1 MDKLKRVSIV
11 VPCYNEEETVEIF
24 YNEVIKYLDSNI
36 DYKII
41 FINDG
46 SKDNTLN
53 IVKSLAEKDNRVLY
67 VSFSRN
73 FGKEAAMYAGLEA
86 AKMIKSDAMINMD
99 VDLQDPPYL
108 IPELIKHHEEGYN
121 LVITRH
127 KNRDGEG
134 FLKKLFSLAFYK
146 VYAFVTKDKGL
157 SRGARDYALL
167 DKKVIDA
174 FLQIR
179 DFERF
184 TKGIYNFVGFK
195 TKIVEFEYQPRVAGK
210 TKWNFKKLFHYGVMG
225 MREFSRF
232 YEYIPK
238 IFAWLFTLLLLF
250 DIGWGIYQNVANA
263 VPFDYRRIVFDVAMV
278 MIFITLFY
286 ISRLI
291 YDNRRQLQNRPIY
304 LMEESNIEKED

>member
-1 MDKLKRVSIV
+1 MKRISIV
-11 VPCYNEEETVEIF
+11 VPCYNESETVEIF
-24 YNEVIKYLDSNI
+24 YNEVIKYLNDGN

-41 FINDG
+41 YINDG
-46 SKDNTLN
+46 SKDDTLDK
-53 IVKSLAEKDNRVLY
+53 IKKLAEKDSRVLY

-86 AKMIKSDAMINMD
+86 AKNIKSDAMINMD

-108 IPELIKHHEEGYN
+108 IPDLVKAHNEGYN
-121 LVITRH
+121 LIITRH
-127 KNRDGEG
+127 KNRNGEG
-134 FLKKLFSLAFYK
+134 LLKKMFSLAFYK

-157 SRGARDYALL
+157 SQGARDYALL

-195 TKIVEFEYQPRVAGK
+195 TKIIEFEYQPRVAGK
-210 TKWNFKKLFHYGVMG
+210 TKWNFRKLFHYGVMG

-238 IFAWLFTLLLLF
+238 IFAWLFTFLMMF
-250 DIGWGIYQNVANA
+250 DIGYGIYQYVANDVA
-263 VPFDYRRIVFDVAMV
+263 FNYRRIIYDLGMI

-304 LMEESNIEKED
+304 LTEECNFEKED

>member
-1 MDKLKRVSIV
+1 MKKVFIV
-11 VPCYNEEETVEIF
+11 VPCYNEEETIEIY
-24 YNEVIKYLDSNI
+24 YNEVIKHLTLDYEYNI
-36 DYKII
+36 C
-41 FINDG
+41 FVNDG
-46 SKDNTLN
+46 SKDR
-53 IVKSLAEKDNRVLY
+53 SLEIMMELASKDKRIKYL
-67 VSFSRN
+67 SFARN

-86 AKMIKSDAMINMD
+86 AKKSHADMAIIMD

-108 IPELIKHHEEGYN
+108 IPELIKAHEEGYN
-121 LVITRH
+121 LVFTRQR
-127 KNRDGEG
+127 NRHGG
-134 FLKKLFSLAFYK
+134 SILSAFFSLSFYK

-195 TKIVEFEYQPRVAGK
+195 TKIVEFNYEPRVAGK

-238 IFAWLFTLLLLF
+238 IFGWIFTLLLLF
-250 DIGWGIYQNVANA
+250 DVGYGVYQYVAND
-263 VPFDYRRIVFDVAMV
+263 VVFNWRRIIFDCAMI

-286 ISRLI
+286 ICRLI
-291 YDNRRQLQNRPIY
+291 YDIRRQIQNRPIY
-304 LMEESNIEKED
+304 LTEESNIKGGLN

>member
-1 MDKLKRVSIV
+1 MKRVSIV
-11 VPCYNEEETVEIF
+11 VPCYNEEETIDLY
-24 YNEVIKYLDSNI
+24 YNEVIKYLTNDI
-36 DYKII
+36 DFKII
-41 FINDG
+41 FVNDG
-46 SKDNTLN
+46 SKDNTLQK
-53 IVKSLAEKDNRVLY
+53 IKDLAEKDNRILY

-86 AKMIKSDAMINMD
+86 AKMINSDAMINMD

-108 IPELIKHHEEGYN
+108 IPELLKCHDSGYN

-127 KNRDGEG
+127 KNRNGEG
-134 FLKKLFSLAFYK
+134 LLKKLFSLTFYK

-195 TKIVEFEYQPRVAGK
+195 TKIVEFNYEPRVAGK

-238 IFAWLFTLLLLF
+238 IFGWIFTLLLLF
-250 DIGWGIYQNVANA
+250 DVGYGIYQYCAND
-263 VPFDYRRIVFDVAMV
+263 VVFNWRRIIFDCAMI

-286 ISRLI
+286 ICRLI
-291 YDNRRQLQNRPIY
+291 YDIRRQIQNRPIY
-304 LMEESNIEKED
+304 LTEESNIEKED

>member
-1 MDKLKRVSIV
+1 MKRVSIV
-11 VPCYNEEETVEIF
+11 VPCYNESETINL
-24 YNEVIKYLDSNI
+24 YYDEVTKYLDPNI
-36 DYKII
+36 DFKII

-46 SKDNTLN
+46 SKDDTLDK
-53 IVKSLAEKDNRVLY
+53 IKALAEKDSRILY
-67 VSFSRN
+67 VSLSRN

-86 AKMIKSDAMINMD
+86 AKMINSDAMINMD
-99 VDLQDPPYL
+99 VDLQDSPEV
-108 IPELIKHHEEGYN
+108 IPELIKAHDEGYN

-127 KNRDGEG
+127 KNRQGEG
-134 FLKKLFSLAFYK
+134 ILKKLFSTIFYK

-157 SRGARDYALL
+157 SKGARDYALL

-184 TKGIYNFVGFK
+184 TKGIYNFVGYK
-195 TKIVEFEYQPRVAGK
+195 TKIVEFDYHQRVAGK
-210 TKWNFKKLFHYGVMG
+210 TKWNFRKLFHYGVMG

-238 IFAWLFTLLLLF
+238 IFAWVFVLLLAW
-250 DIGWGIYQNVANA
+250 DTSYGIYQYVANDVA
-263 VPFDYRRIVFDVAMV
+263 FNYRRVIFDVAMI

-286 ISRLI
+286 ICRLI
-291 YDNRRQLQNRPIY
+291 YDIRRQIQNRPIY
-304 LMEESNIEKED
+304 LAEESNIEKED

>member
-1 MDKLKRVSIV
+1 MKRVSIV
-11 VPCYNEEETVEIF
+11 VPCYNEEETIDLY
-24 YNEVIKYLDSNI
+24 YNEVIKYLTNDI
-36 DYKII
+36 DFKII
-41 FINDG
+41 FVNDG
-46 SKDNTLN
+46 SKDNTLQK
-53 IVKSLAEKDNRVLY
+53 IKDLAEKDNRILY

-86 AKMIKSDAMINMD
+86 AKMINSDAMINMD

-108 IPELIKHHEEGYN
+108 IPELLKCHDAGYN

-127 KNRDGEG
+127 KNRNGEG
-134 FLKKLFSLAFYK
+134 LLKKLFSLSFYK

-167 DKKVIDA
+167 DEKVIDA

-195 TKIVEFEYQPRVAGK
+195 TKIVEFNYEPRVAGK

-238 IFAWLFTLLLLF
+238 IFGWIFTLLLLF
-250 DIGWGIYQNVANA
+250 DVGYGVYQYVAND
-263 VPFDYRRIVFDVAMV
+263 VVFNWRRIIFDCAMI

-286 ISRLI
+286 ICRLI
-291 YDNRRQLQNRPIY
+291 YDIRRQIQNRPIY
-304 LMEESNIEKED
+304 LTEESNIEKED

>member
-1 MDKLKRVSIV
+1 MKRISIV
-11 VPCYNEEETVEIF
+11 VPCYNESETINLY
-24 YNEVIKYLDSNI
+24 YNELIKYLDSSI
-36 DYKII
+36 DFKVI
-41 FINDG
+41 FVNDG
-46 SKDNTLN
+46 SKDNTLE
-53 IVKSLAEKDNRVLY
+53 IIKELAEKDNRVLY
-67 VSFSRN
+67 VSLSRN

-86 AKMIKSDAMINMD
+86 AKMINSDAMINMD

-108 IPELIKHHEEGYN
+108 IPELIKYHDEGYN

-127 KNRDGEG
+127 KNRKGEG
-134 FLKKLFSLAFYK
+134 ILKKLFSLTFYK

-195 TKIVEFEYQPRVAGK
+195 TKIVEFDYEPRVAGK
-210 TKWNFKKLFHYGVMG
+210 TKWNFRKLFHYGVMG

-238 IFAWLFTLLLLF
+238 IFGWLFTLLLAF
-250 DIGWGIYQNVANA
+250 DVSYGIYQYCANDVAFN
-263 VPFDYRRIVFDVAMV
+263 YRRIIFDVAMI

-286 ISRLI
+286 ICRLI
-291 YDNRRQLQNRPIY
+291 YDIRRQIQNRPIY
-304 LMEESNIEKED
+304 LAEESNIEKEDD

>member
-1 MDKLKRVSIV
+1 MKRISIV
-11 VPCYNEEETVEIF
+11 VPCYNESETINLY
-24 YNEVIKYLDSNI
+24 YNEVIKYLDPSI
-36 DYKII
+36 DFKII
-41 FINDG
+41 FVNDG
-46 SKDNTLN
+46 SKDNTLEL
-53 IVKSLAEKDNRVLY
+53 IKELAEKDKRVLY
-67 VSFSRN
+67 VSLSRN

-108 IPELIKHHEEGYN
+108 IPDLIKYHDEGYN
-121 LVITRH
+121 LIITRH
-127 KNRDGEG
+127 KNRNGEG
-134 FLKKLFSLAFYK
+134 FLKKLFSLSFYK

-157 SRGARDYALL
+157 SQGARDYALL

-174 FLQIR
+174 FLEIR

-184 TKGIYNFVGFK
+184 TKGIYNFVGFR
-195 TKIVEFEYQPRVAGK
+195 TKIVEFNYEPRVAGK

-238 IFAWLFTLLLLF
+238 VFGWLFTFLLMF
-250 DIGWGIYQNVANA
+250 DVGYGIYQYCANDVAFNW
-263 VPFDYRRIVFDVAMV
+263 RRIIFDLGMI

-286 ISRLI
+286 ICRLI
-291 YDNRRQLQNRPIY
+291 YDIRRQIQNRPIY
-304 LMEESNIEKED
+304 LAEDSNIEKED

>member
-1 MDKLKRVSIV
+1 MKRVSIV
-11 VPCYNEEETVEIF
+11 VPCYNEEETIDLY
-24 YNEVIKYLDSNI
+24 YNEVIKYLTDDI
-36 DYKII
+36 DFKII
-41 FINDG
+41 FVNDG
-46 SKDNTLN
+46 SKDNTLQK
-53 IVKSLAEKDNRVLY
+53 IKDLAEKDNRILY

-86 AKMIKSDAMINMD
+86 AKMINSDAMINMD

-108 IPELIKHHEEGYN
+108 IPELLKYHDEGYN

-127 KNRDGEG
+127 KNRNGEG
-134 FLKKLFSLAFYK
+134 ILKKLFSLTFYK
-146 VYAFVTKDKGL
+146 LYAFVTKDKGL

-167 DKKVIDA
+167 DRKVIDA

-195 TKIVEFEYQPRVAGK
+195 TKMVEFNYEPRVAGK
-210 TKWNFKKLFHYGVMG
+210 TKWNFRKLFHYGVMG

-238 IFAWLFTLLLLF
+238 IFGWLFTFLLMF
-250 DIGWGIYQNVANA
+250 DVGYGIYQYCANDQ
-263 VPFDYRRIVFDVAMV
+263 VFNWRRIVFDVAMI
-278 MIFITLFY
+278 MIFVTLFY
-286 ISRLI
+286 ICRLI
-291 YDNRRQLQNRPIY
+291 YDIRRQIQNRPIY
-304 LMEESNIEKED
+304 LTEESNIEKETD

>member
-1 MDKLKRVSIV
+1 MKKISIV
-11 VPCYNEEETVEIF
+11 VPCYNESETVEIF
-24 YNEVIKYLDSNI
+24 YNEVIKYINDGN

-41 FINDG
+41 FVNDG
-46 SKDNTLN
+46 SKDDT
-53 IVKSLAEKDNRVLY
+53 IDKVKRLAEKDKRVLY

-86 AKMIKSDAMINMD
+86 AKAINSDAMINMD

-108 IPELIKHHEEGYN
+108 IPDLIKAHDEGYN
-121 LVITRH
+121 LIITRH
-127 KNRDGEG
+127 KNRNGEG
-134 FLKKLFSLAFYK
+134 FLKKLFSLSFYK

-157 SRGARDYALL
+157 SQGARDYALL

-184 TKGIYNFVGFK
+184 TKGIYSFVGFK
-195 TKIVEFEYQPRVAGK
+195 TKIIEFEYVPRVAGE
-210 TKWNFKKLFHYGVMG
+210 TKWNFRKLFHYGVMG

-250 DIGWGIYQNVANA
+250 DIGWGIYQNVANS
-263 VPFDYRRIVFDVAMV
+263 VPFDYRRIIFDVAMI

-304 LMEESNIEKED
+304 LTEESNIEKED

>member
-1 MDKLKRVSIV
+1 MKRVSIV
-11 VPCYNEEETVEIF
+11 VPCYNESETIDLY

-36 DYKII
+36 DFKII

-46 SKDNTLN
+46 SKDDTLDK
-53 IVKSLAEKDNRVLY
+53 IKALADKDKRILY
-67 VSFSRN
+67 VSLSRN

-86 AKMIKSDAMINMD
+86 AKMINSDAMINMD
-99 VDLQDPPYL
+99 VDLQDAPEV
-108 IPELIKHHEEGYN
+108 IPDLIKAHDEGYN
-121 LVITRH
+121 LVITKH
-127 KNRDGEG
+127 KNRNGEG
-134 FLKKLFSLAFYK
+134 LLKKLFSTIFYK
-146 VYAFVTKDKGL
+146 VYSFVTKDKGL
-157 SRGARDYALL
+157 SKGARDYALL

-195 TKIVEFEYQPRVAGK
+195 TKIIEFDYHQRVAGK
-210 TKWNFKKLFHYGVMG
+210 TKWNFRKLFHYGVMG

-238 IFAWLFTLLLLF
+238 IFAWAFTLLLLF
-250 DIGWGIYQNVANA
+250 DIGWGVYQNIANNVA
-263 VPFDYRRIVFDVAMV
+263 FDYRKIVFDVAMI

-304 LMEESNIEKED
+304 LSEESNIEKED